1 MLAFLLKHRSAI
13 IFSTLTVVLFLIMML
28 VEQANGRFWLNDF
41 RVFYEAAQALV
52 SNEQVYGVTFG
63 LDTGYYKYSPFTLL
77 FFTPFTLLPFSLAS
91 IVQFWIIVAL
101 TIYLILTLNKLVNKY
116 VFNLKSNNVFLF
128 LIVLIIILNHLIREL
143 HLGNTN
149 IILMFL
155 LTLALQFSL
164 KNKILLASTLLAIV
178 ILTKPYFLV
187 LVLPFILY
195 QKWKLINSTGL
206 LIVAFVGASIL
217 ILGWENG
224 TGLYQDWFVSM
235 SQHSGYLTSS
245 HTISSLL
252 RNYFSIDLQ
261 GYFDFLFFALNA
273 GLLFSFFW
281 VLKQKTQITNSDKN
295 QGQLLFYFL
304 LIASVPNFLITD
316 TEHFLFSIPL
326 LLLIT
331 SYLIK
336 ARNIPLSL
344 LFIILAFFYGGN
356 SSDMLGNEGSD
367 NFDKLGFLGLS
378 NLVFIGFILF
388 FSAKKKKNY
397 KLVLN

>member
-388 FSAKKKKNY
+388 SSSKKKFTN
-397 KLVLN
+397 

>member
-187 LVLPFILY
+187 LVLPFILR
-195 QKWKLINSTGL
+195 L
-206 LIVAFVGASIL
+206 
-217 ILGWENG
+217 
-224 TGLYQDWFVSM
+224 
-235 SQHSGYLTSS
+235 
-245 HTISSLL
+245 
-252 RNYFSIDLQ
+252 
-261 GYFDFLFFALNA
+261 
-273 GLLFSFFW
+273 
-281 VLKQKTQITNSDKN
+281 
-295 QGQLLFYFL
+295 
-304 LIASVPNFLITD
+304 
-316 TEHFLFSIPL
+316 
-326 LLLIT
+326 
-331 SYLIK
+331 
-336 ARNIPLSL
+336 
-344 LFIILAFFYGGN
+344 
-356 SSDMLGNEGSD
+356 
-367 NFDKLGFLGLS
+367 
-378 NLVFIGFILF
+378 NLVF
-388 FSAKKKKNY
+388 
-397 KLVLN
+397 

>member
-378 NLVFIGFILF
+378 NLVFII
-388 FSAKKKKNY
+388 S
-397 KLVLN
+397 

>member
-388 FSAKKKKNY
+388 FSAKKKFTN
-397 KLVLN
+397 

>member
-378 NLVFIGFILF
+378 NLVFIGFIFF
-388 FSAKKKKNY
+388 FSSKKKFTN
-397 KLVLN
+397 

>member
-164 KNKILLASTLLAIV
+164 KNKILLASTLLAVV

-388 FSAKKKKNY
+388 FSAKKKFTN
-397 KLVLN
+397 